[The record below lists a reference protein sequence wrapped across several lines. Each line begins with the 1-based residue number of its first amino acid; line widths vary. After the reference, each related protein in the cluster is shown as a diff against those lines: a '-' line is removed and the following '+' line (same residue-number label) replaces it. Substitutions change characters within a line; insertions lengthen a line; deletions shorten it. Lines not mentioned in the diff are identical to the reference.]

1 MRNTKASGMQ
11 GMSYKLVTYDAG
23 RGARAGIIMNERVFD
38 VADGTGRQEDNTVL
52 ALLTDWPNARTRLE
66 RLAAAPP
73 SPGVERKSVSLLAP
87 IPNPGA
93 IFCAGANYADH
104 VLEMAKAQNLTPDP
118 DPHSVGLKSW
128 HFIKTIGCIAGPDEV
143 VTLPRRSSKVDWEA
157 ELVAIVGR
165 TAKDVPIEHALE
177 YVAGYTIANDLSAR
191 DFTKRA
197 QVSDASPFKY
207 DWVAHKCF
215 DKSCPLG
222 PWIVPSE
229 AIKDPQNLAISLSV
243 NGVTKQN
250 SNTSVM
256 IFNVAEQ
263 VSHLSEK
270 LTLRPGDV
278 ILTGTPA
285 GVGTP
290 RGEFLKPGDE
300 VRISIEGIGELVNRM
315 N

>member
-1 MRNTKASGMQ
+1 
-11 GMSYKLVTYDAG
+11 MSYKLVTYDAG
-23 RGARAGIIMNERVFD
+23 RGARAGIVVNERVYD
-38 VADGTGRQEDNTVL
+38 VAEATGRKADETVL
-52 ALLTDWPNARTRLE
+52 ALLADWPNAKTRLAT
-66 RLAAAPP
+66 LAAAP
-73 SPGVERKSVSLLAP
+73 SGSGVALDSVSLLAP

-104 VLEMAKAQNLTPDP
+104 VLEMATAQNIAPEP

-128 HFIKTIGCIAGPDEV
+128 HFIKTIGCVAAPGEV
-143 VTLPRRSSKVDWEA
+143 VELPPRSSKVDWEA
-157 ELVAIVGR
+157 ELAVVIGR
-165 TAKDVPIEHALE
+165 TAKNVPLERALD

-197 QVSDASPFKY
+197 QVPDSSPFRY

-222 PWIVPSE
+222 PWIIPAE
-229 AIKDPQNLAISLSV
+229 AIGDPQKLAIALSV
-243 NGVTKQN
+243 NGVVKQN

-256 IFNVAEQ
+256 IFTVAEQ

-290 RGEFLKPGDE
+290 RGEFLKAGDD
-300 VRISIEGIGELVNRM
+300 VRISIEKIGELANRM
-315 N
+315 S

>member
-1 MRNTKASGMQ
+1 LDIEANR
-11 GMSYKLVTYDAG
+11 MSYKLVTYNAG
-23 RGARAGIIMNERVFD
+23 HGARAGIIVNDRVFD
-38 VADGTGRQEDNTVL
+38 VAEGTGRADDGSVL
-52 ALLTDWPNARTRLE
+52 ALLADWPNARM
-66 RLAAAPP
+66 RLAKLASAPAK
-73 SPGVERKSVSLLAP
+73 SGVELKAVSLLAP

-104 VLEMAKAQNLTPDP
+104 VLEMAKAQNIEPEP

-128 HFIKTIGCIAGPDEV
+128 HFIKTIGCVAAPDEV
-143 VTLPRRSSKVDWEA
+143 VELPRRSSKVDWEA
-157 ELVAIVGR
+157 ELAVVIGR
-165 TAKDVPIEHALE
+165 TAKDVPVQAALD
-177 YVAGYTIANDLSAR
+177 YVAGYTVGNDLSAR

-197 QVSDASPFKY
+197 QVPDSSPFKF

-222 PWIVPSE
+222 PWIVPAD
-229 AIKDPQNLAISLSV
+229 AIKDPQKLAIALSV
-243 NGVTKQN
+243 NGVVKQN

-256 IFNVAEQ
+256 IFSVAEQ
-263 VSHLSEK
+263 ISHLSEK

-290 RGEFLKPGDE
+290 RGEFLKPGDD
-300 VRISIEGIGELVNRM
+300 VRVTIEGIGELANRM
-315 N
+315 S